1 MIDRFNLITEM
12 SLKCLF
18 KIFFYI
24 YLIKTEYLYIY
35 IFFILK
41 IKKLLLF
48 KYVIFLVFICYDIVV

>member
-35 IFFILK
+35 FFFYTQN
-41 IKKLLLF
+41 KKNYYYLNMLYF
-48 KYVIFLVFICYDIVV
+48 

>member
-35 IFFILK
+35 IFFYTQN
-41 IKKLLLF
+41 KKNYYYLNMLYF
-48 KYVIFLVFICYDIVV
+48 